1 MLTDSTRARDFPS
14 LTGIAYLNSAAES
27 IPPLCVGE
35 ALQDYWRDKT
45 RGMRGRDAHFAA
57 VQACREISA
66 KMLGLLPQEV
76 SFCSCSSEAYNLLA
90 SALQPGSD
98 DEVVLTD
105 LDFPAGVTPWL
116 RAAAPPRARL
126 WASVHGE
133 LDAADLMPLLN
144 AQTFWVRIRFPRQC
158 AIEGSR
164 VPLKPIDPN
173 TSRKVDWLQ
182 GPIVPID
189 LDRSR

>member
-90 SALQPGSD
+90 SALQLGSD

-116 RAAAPPRARL
+116 RAAAPPRRPAHACGRACM
-126 WASVHGE
+126 ASSMLPISCRCSTPRPFGCAF
-133 LDAADLMPLLN
+133 DS
-144 AQTFWVRIRFPRQC
+144 QGSVR
-158 AIEGSR
+158 
-164 VPLKPIDPN
+164 
-173 TSRKVDWLQ
+173 
-182 GPIVPID
+182 
-189 LDRSR
+189 